1 MNIAEA
7 ITEDSISLQAKAED
21 WRQAIRLAGDL
32 LVKNGITTDQY
43 TEQMI
48 AAVEQQGPYIVIA
61 PKIALAHTRPG
72 PSVLKTGLTI
82 VTLADPVNF
91 DQKET
96 DPVWIVFGF
105 AAKDDDAHLDALAE
119 VADVLADSENVERIV
134 NATTKK
140 EVIDVMRSKL

>member
-1 MNIAEA
+1 MEA
-7 ITEDSISLQAKAED
+7 ITDDAILLRAPAKD
-21 WRQAIRLAGDL
+21 WREAMKLAGDL

-43 TEQMI
+43 TQEMI
-48 AAVEQQGPYIVIA
+48 AAVEEQGPYIVIA

-72 PSVLKTGLTI
+72 PSVLKSGLTI

-105 AAKDDDAHLDALAE
+105 AAKDDNAHVDALAQ
-119 VADVLADSENVERIV
+119 VAEVLADSDNVDRIIQ
-134 NATTKK
+134 ATTKK
-140 EVIDVMRSKL
+140 EVIDVMKSA